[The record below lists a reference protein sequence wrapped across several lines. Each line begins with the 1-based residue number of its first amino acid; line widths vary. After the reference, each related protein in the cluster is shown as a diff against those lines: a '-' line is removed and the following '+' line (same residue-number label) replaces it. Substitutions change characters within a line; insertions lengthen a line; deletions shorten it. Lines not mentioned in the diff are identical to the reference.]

1 MSNQNSKNSASTF
14 VENRSRSRRFLLSAF
29 LLIMAL
35 GVFFLPVIV
44 VKSPLRNVILDYSTR
59 DINGEIEV
67 GSVSA
72 GWLSP
77 IVISNLQL
85 YSNDRQEVVSIQT
98 VRTSQSLLSF
108 LLGGDVGTVAIEQPT
123 LDLSLRTDGSNLEDV
138 LVQYLQADEANAS
151 SSLPKME
158 CQIVDGTIRVQSD
171 LLSGSS
177 LFQDINANIRTAQ
190 AEGPLAGEIQ
200 FQCSTQSEHAGRV
213 SAKFLI
219 DRGSRALAS
228 NHIEANLQSDQL
240 PLEALAPVLTRILG
254 PANCSGI
261 LNADVEIDLDLA
273 TGKFETQLETFHAR
287 RVALVAP
294 DYLGRDQLVAQKLNA
309 TGRLELNSRSA
320 IADQFKADS
329 EFAKIHADGKF
340 DFEQLTKLG
349 STAEIPR
356 EPFRLDGEVDL
367 AQCLTMLPETM
378 HIREN
383 VQIEG
388 GLFKWTMG
396 TRVEGRS
403 NRMVVNA
410 ETTNFRFKHNGES
423 FTWNQPLRAVAVAAN
438 KNGQLV
444 LEDLQLKSEFLSLA
458 GNASI
463 EHGKVGIEGD
473 LAKLLNQVGQL
484 VDIGEFQL
492 AGSTQGELVWDMVSA
507 AKGDTAE
514 FPIELNGNFSLVE
527 PMVSIAPGNTWR
539 EPQVQLTLK
548 STCVFNRMTNNLAVN
563 KSALNIQ
570 AGDQSFNAELAIPIA
585 SLSSDWKYQFNCVA
599 NGPIEK
605 YLKQARS
612 VAEFPEFACTG
623 ELESK
628 FMLTVNPQ
636 SFRLNQIQFQAANFG
651 FDGFTLQIREPR
663 ISGRANLK
671 YQFDDGD
678 LYFTQSKLNC
688 STVALNTKQLRF
700 KLKEKI
706 LADGAVVFRGNANRM
721 SQWIGFSMP
730 GDSVR
735 WDGIANGTVTF
746 SSQTDRLGGQ
756 LAAKVKEL
764 VFVQPAA
771 AQPARPGV
779 QTVSQQQAFVEFW
792 REANARLTTK
802 FWLSDDFNG
811 LQIKNASLES
821 HLANVQLSGR
831 INELASTMRANLH
844 GRWMADWKAVNQM
857 LRDSFGNAVVLT
869 GETWQ
874 PLKIKGPLYD
884 STGNYAW
891 IPRQLTGETSVQI
904 KHVSLLGVPMGA
916 PQFDLRLDQSLATFA
931 SAKKKSI
938 IDQLLASQ
946 PIVDL
951 RQNEPV
957 VYLQK
962 GQLLD
967 RWNVTVED
975 SRTWLKFAA
984 PLIADATSAEG
995 QVSAT
1000 LDGAAI
1006 PVFDPNQASAQ
1017 GELHLQNLTIGPGP
1031 LAQQLIPLVDQVR
1044 SILKPAA
1051 SPKASRSTWIQ
1062 LEPHRLPFMIRDGH
1076 VIHEGFEMKFKDF
1089 IVRTSGSVGFDQ
1101 SLQLVAEIP
1110 ILSDWVEGDR
1120 VLSSLAGKSISIPI
1134 SGTLSK
1140 PQMDRRGVL
1149 QTTQRML
1156 AETARGVVNEKIN
1169 QEVGQFQEKVG
1180 GRIRN
1185 ELNQIQ
1191 NTVNDKIKTQFED
1204 KVQNELRN
1212 GFKKLFGDDKK

>member
-1 MSNQNSKNSASTF
+1 
-14 VENRSRSRRFLLSAF
+14 
-29 LLIMAL
+29 
-35 GVFFLPVIV
+35 
-44 VKSPLRNVILDYSTR
+44 
-59 DINGEIEV
+59 
-67 GSVSA
+67 
-72 GWLSP
+72 
-77 IVISNLQL
+77 
-85 YSNDRQEVVSIQT
+85 
-98 VRTSQSLLSF
+98 
-108 LLGGDVGTVAIEQPT
+108 
-123 LDLSLRTDGSNLEDV
+123 
-138 LVQYLQADEANAS
+138 
-151 SSLPKME
+151 ME
-158 CQIVDGTIRVQSD
+158 CQIVDGTIRIQSD

-177 LFQDINANIRTAQ
+177 LFQDINANVRTAQ

-200 FQCSTQSEHAGRV
+200 FQCSTQPEHAGRV

-219 DRGSRALAS
+219 DRGSQALAS

-240 PLEALAPVLTRILG
+240 PLDVLAPVLTRILG

-273 TGKFETQLETFHAR
+273 AGEITAQLETFNAR
-287 RVALVAP
+287 RVAFVAP
-294 DYLGRDQLVAQKLNA
+294 EYLGHDQFVAQKLNA
-309 TGRLELNSRSA
+309 TGRLELNSHSA
-320 IADQFKADS
+320 IVDQFKADS
-329 EFAKIHADGKF
+329 EFAKIQADGKF

-349 STAEIPR
+349 STAEIPA
-356 EPFRLDGEVDL
+356 EHFRLDGEIDL

-378 HIREN
+378 HIRKN
-383 VQIEG
+383 VQVES

-396 TRVEGRS
+396 TRVESGS

-410 ETTNFRFKHNGES
+410 ETSNFRFKHDGES
-423 FTWNQPLRAVAVAAN
+423 YAWNQPLRAVAVAAN
-438 KNGQLV
+438 ENGQLF
-444 LEDLQLKSEFLSLA
+444 LEDLQLKSEFLVLA
-458 GNASI
+458 GSASI
-463 EHGKVGIEGD
+463 EHGSVGIEGD
-473 LAKLLNQVGQL
+473 LAKLIKQVGQL
-484 VDIGEFQL
+484 VDVGGFQM
-492 AGSTQGELVWDMVSA
+492 AGATKGELVWDIASDSKDDAV
-507 AKGDTAE
+507 E
-514 FPIELNGNFSLVE
+514 FPIEFKGNFSLIE
-527 PMVSIAPGNTWR
+527 PMVSLTPGNTWR
-539 EPQVQLTLK
+539 EPDVQLVFN
-548 STCVFNRMTNNLAVN
+548 STCVFNRMTNNLAINNSV
-563 KSALNIQ
+563 LNIR
-570 AGDQSFNAELAIPIA
+570 AGDQRMNAQLAIPIA

-599 NGPIEK
+599 SGPIEK
-605 YLKQARS
+605 YLKQARG
-612 VAEFPEFACTG
+612 VAEFPEFACSG
-623 ELESK
+623 GLESK

-671 YQFDDGD
+671 YQFDDGS

-688 STVALNTKQLRF
+688 PSVALHTEQLQF
-700 KLKEKI
+700 KLNEKI

-746 SSQTDRLGGQ
+746 SSETERLGGQ
-756 LAAKVKEL
+756 LSAKVKEL

-771 AQPARPGV
+771 VQPARPGI
-779 QTVSQQQAFVEFW
+779 QPVSQQQAFVEFW
-792 REANARLTTK
+792 REANARLATK
-802 FWLSDDFNG
+802 FWLSDDFNS
-811 LQIKNASLES
+811 LQIKNAALES
-821 HLANVQLSGR
+821 RLANVQLSGR
-831 INELASTMRANLH
+831 ISELASTMRANLH

-857 LRDSFGNAVVLT
+857 LRESVGNAVELA
-869 GETWQ
+869 GEAWQ

-884 STGNYAW
+884 SSGNYAW
-891 IPRQLTGETSVQI
+891 IPKRLTGEMGVQLNQLT
-904 KHVSLLGVPMGA
+904 VLGVPLGG
-916 PQFDLRLDQSLATFA
+916 PQFDLSLEQSLATFA
-931 SAKKKSI
+931 STKNKSI
-938 IDQLLASQ
+938 VDQLLASK

-951 RQNEPV
+951 RQHEPV
-957 VYLQK
+957 VYLQQ

-967 RWNVTVED
+967 RWNVTIED
-975 SRTWLKFAA
+975 SRTWLKFVA
-984 PLIADATSAEG
+984 PLIADATSAQG

-1006 PVFDPNQASAQ
+1006 PVFDPTQASAR

-1044 SILKPAA
+1044 GILKPGD

-1062 LEPHRLPFMIRDGH
+1062 LEPHRLPFMVRDGQ
-1076 VIHEGFEMKFKDF
+1076 VIHEGFEMKYKDF

-1110 ILSDWVEGDR
+1110 ILSDWVDGDR
-1120 VLSSLAGKSISIPI
+1120 VLSPLAGKTISIPI

-1140 PQMDRRGVL
+1140 PQLDRRGVL

-1185 ELNQIQ
+1185 ELNQLQ
-1191 NTVNDKIKTQFED
+1191 NNVNDKIKTQFED

-1212 GFKKLFGDDKK
+1212 GFKKWFGDDKN